1 MMFGSFR
8 FLVGKE
14 GPHRILAPIFSGP
27 STAKSNFSRSPAT
40 SVEAGDEVSQSS
52 CTKLAHGGALEDL
65 FENMTFG
72 SFTGSDL
79 DSDSESYNSY
89 SNNSISSREVF
100 ADRHD
105 GVTDPE
111 SDDNF
116 MVAIHQIYAITGEN
130 REGDEESDSFD
141 DMGNPYVD
149 PADLTRG
156 TGNKYI
162 GTTPREKVR
171 LPQEARDGLQGP

>member
-1 MMFGSFR
+1 
-8 FLVGKE
+8 
-14 GPHRILAPIFSGP
+14 
-27 STAKSNFSRSPAT
+27 
-40 SVEAGDEVSQSS
+40 
-52 CTKLAHGGALEDL
+52 
-65 FENMTFG
+65 MTFG
-72 SFTGSDL
+72 SFRGSDL
-79 DSDSESYNSY
+79 DSDTESRNNYDSI
-89 SNNSISSREVF
+89 SNNSTSSREVF
-100 ADRHD
+100 ADGYD
-105 GVTDPE
+105 SVTDPE